1 MSRSKNN
8 NSAYNIN
15 MKDAFLNS
23 INCQFGPLTATTCI
37 DTRGMYAVCGTALLK
52 QLIMTILQIKS

>member
-1 MSRSKNN
+1 
-8 NSAYNIN
+8 

-23 INCQFGPLTATTCI
+23 INCQFGPLTATACI